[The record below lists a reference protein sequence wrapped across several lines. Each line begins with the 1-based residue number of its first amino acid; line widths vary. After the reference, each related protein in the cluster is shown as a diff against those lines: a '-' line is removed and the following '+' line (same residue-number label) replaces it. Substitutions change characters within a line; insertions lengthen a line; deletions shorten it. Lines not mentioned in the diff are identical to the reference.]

1 MKPSQ
6 TAIDFITREEGCV
19 LHAYA
24 DSAGVMTIG
33 IGSTMYKDG
42 SRVKKG
48 DTITKEQA
56 VELLSWEVENKSKSV
71 SAFVLGVPLTQHQF
85 DALVSFAYN
94 VGIGALQQS
103 TLLKKVKANPN
114 DPSIREEFARWNKI
128 RKDGK
133 LIPSLGLTKRRLR
146 EWQLYSKQT
155 KSL

>member
-6 TAIDFITREEGCV
+6 NCFDFLAQEEGCV
-19 LHAYA
+19 LHAYP
-24 DSAGVMTIG
+24 DSAGIWTIG

-48 DTITKEQA
+48 DVITKEKA
-56 VELLSWEVENKSKSV
+56 VELLRWEVENKSKSV
-71 SAFVLGVPLTQHQF
+71 AAFVLGVPLTQHQF

-94 VGIGALQQS
+94 CGIGALQQS

-114 DPSIREEFARWNKI
+114 DPTIREEFARWNKI
-128 RKDGK
+128 HREGK
-133 LIPSLGLTKRRLR
+133 VVPSLGLTKRRLR

-155 KSL
+155 N